1 MNIAKSALALA
12 LSAYPTARAF
22 SSPTITR
29 AVSSARVSSST
40 TQQLRNNIM
49 SSANRSSSSTS
60 LKANVLKLS
69 EPAKDLLPGV
79 DVFIFDCDGVIWRVS
94 NIICLVILYCLLLL
108 GSDMHIHMCCYV
120 YNVLTICYS

>member
-12 LSAYPTARAF
+12 LSAYPTVRAF
-22 SSPTITR
+22 SPTITR
-29 AVSSARVSSST
+29 AAVSSSARVSSST
-40 TQQLRNNIM
+40 TQQLRNNNIM
-49 SSANRSSSSTS
+49 SANRSSSSSTS

-94 NIICLVILYCLLLL
+94 RQSYKILYTIILLLY
-108 GSDMHIHMCCYV
+108 SYYPFICNHIIGRLSY
-120 YNVLTICYS
+120 

>member
-22 SSPTITR
+22 SPTITR
-29 AVSSARVSSST
+29 AVSSVRVSSST
-40 TQQLRNNIM
+40 TQQLRNNNIM
-49 SSANRSSSSTS
+49 SANRSSSSSTS

-94 NIICLVILYCLLLL
+94 NIIYLVL
-108 GSDMHIHMCCYV
+108 
-120 YNVLTICYS
+120 

>member
-22 SSPTITR
+22 SPTITR
-29 AVSSARVSSST
+29 AAVSSARVSSST

-49 SSANRSSSSTS
+49 SANRSSSSSTS

-94 NIICLVILYCLLLL
+94 NIVKIYILHNILVVLIL
-108 GSDMHIHMCCYV
+108 SIIANTQH
-120 YNVLTICYS
+120 TIGRLSY

>member
-22 SSPTITR
+22 SPTITR

-49 SSANRSSSSTS
+49 SSANRSSSTS

-94 NIICLVILYCLLLL
+94 NITCFLL
-108 GSDMHIHMCCYV
+108 SRSMV
-120 YNVLTICYS
+120 

>member
-22 SSPTITR
+22 SPTITR

-40 TQQLRNNIM
+40 QQLRNNIM
-49 SSANRSSSSTS
+49 SANRSSCSSTS

-94 NIICLVILYCLLLL
+94 NIICLFYSVLLRKR
-108 GSDMHIHMCCYV
+108 CCHV
-120 YNVLTICYS
+120 YNIVLTTIYIINCKHITTL

>member
-12 LSAYPTARAF
+12 LSAYPTVRAF
-22 SSPTITR
+22 SPTITR

-40 TQQLRNNIM
+40 QQLRNNIM
-49 SSANRSSSSTS
+49 SANRSSSSSTS

-94 NIICLVILYCLLLL
+94 NIICLLLLEEA
-108 GSDMHIHMCCYV
+108 ICICYV
-120 YNVLTICYS
+120 VMFVL

>member
-12 LSAYPTARAF
+12 LSAYPTVRAF
-22 SSPTITR
+22 SPTITR
-29 AVSSARVSSST
+29 AVSSARVSSSL

-49 SSANRSSSSTS
+49 SANRSSSSSTS

-94 NIICLVILYCLLLL
+94 NIV
-108 GSDMHIHMCCYV
+108 
-120 YNVLTICYS
+120 